1 MRVRPSR
8 PDDTSAVPKSRFAF
22 LDWPGPIAFAHQG
35 GAAEFPSNTM
45 KSFQSAVDMGYRY
58 LETDLHVTKD
68 GVLIVFHDDT
78 LDRLTDHV
86 GTIADL
92 PWSVVQQARVSGT
105 EPIPRFEDV
114 LEALPDI
121 RFNIEPK
128 VDAAVPPFIDAVKKM
143 GVTDR
148 VCAASFSSGR
158 LTKIRKELGPDICTA
173 MGVADTVRLRIGS
186 WLPLGPVSRW
196 IAHTGA
202 ACAQE
207 PVKQSFV
214 PVADHRLVKLAH
226 EMGLVVHVWTID
238 DAAEMNRLLDLGVDG
253 IMTDRPSVLKEVLV
267 QRNQWVS

>member
-1 MRVRPSR
+1 
-8 PDDTSAVPKSRFAF
+8 VPKSRFAF

-58 LETDLHVTKD
+58 LETDLQVTKD
-68 GVLIVFHDDT
+68 GVLIVFHDES

-105 EPIPRFEDV
+105 EPIPRLEDV
-114 LEALPDI
+114 LQAFPDT

-128 VDAAVPPFIDAVKKM
+128 IDATVQPFIDTVKKM
-143 GVTDR
+143 GVIDR
-148 VCAASFSSGR
+148 VCAASFSNGR
-158 LTKIRKELGPDICTA
+158 LAKIRKALGPDICTG

-186 WLPLGPVSRW
+186 WLPLGPVSDW
-196 IAHTGA
+196 IARTGA

-226 EMGLVVHVWTID
+226 KLGLAVHVWTID
-238 DAAEMNRLLDLGVDG
+238 DAAEMSRLLDLGVDG

-267 QRNQWVS
+267 QRNQWVT